1 MVAVDAP
8 LRGRMINSGVDWRK
22 LRVQDL
28 VDLIYF
34 WLVEGRDEADAMKT
48 LSKFEV
54 PPPGYAGSL
63 AGTLWDP
70 ETMIDA
76 YQRQAGSV

>member
-34 WLVEGRDEADAMKT
+34 WLVEGGFK
-48 LSKFEV
+48 S
-54 PPPGYAGSL
+54 
-63 AGTLWDP
+63 
-70 ETMIDA
+70 I
-76 YQRQAGSV
+76 